1 MEVCYLVRF
10 LEGYKRER
18 KSTYASQ
25 NTVTSHMMPAPSST
39 FIYCFRKFSSSVQE
53 NLFRGPGDLSDLV
66 AINIQRSRERGVPS
80 YITYRNSGV
89 CNLNAEVKSFDDLAK
104 IGFLKQDIE
113 KLKYVYEDVRDVD
126 LFTGGRFAKYRGS
139 PLIRPQTGS
148 GRPSMDI
155 R

>member
-1 MEVCYLVRF
+1 
-10 LEGYKRER
+10 
-18 KSTYASQ
+18 
-25 NTVTSHMMPAPSST
+25 MPVPSST

-139 PLIRPQTGS
+139 PFIRPQTGS